1 MTPSDRDHSPERI
14 APTQFGAPAGPPN
27 IAPPVQSAVHKPLFW
42 AVVLAVT
49 VLLILVVLWL
59 PSQINQREVTGSVEP
74 RSAQQDESAA
84 FDSALSSANGAI
96 ESSNSGADIEAV
108 LAKRQLAQRIAD
120 ALQLRRAE
128 LETLA
133 VERWA
138 ASDYEQVALNDDRAR
153 NYFEQRGF
161 EAAATYW
168 QKAIADANTLL
179 GQVEAL
185 LKATVVEGY
194 QALEAGDSDA
204 AVKAFELALAIHP
217 ENAFAAMGLRR
228 AKALPQVLTL
238 LAAAENHERQD
249 SLDQAAMLYRQ
260 ALRLDPQAQGA
271 KEGLLRSAQGM
282 QDWEFRIALS
292 TAQQALEAGEFA
304 TAKREFMNA
313 EKIKTGEQAVKD
325 GIAQAD
331 FGLQEL
337 ELQRLRR
344 SAEQAERRE
353 AWARV
358 ESDYRRVLELDS
370 TLNFARDGLARAQRR
385 LELDQSIEQL
395 ISRPER
401 LYSEPVREQAA
412 ELLAE
417 ARRIQPAGESL
428 QNQTTALRRAIERA
442 GRKLTV
448 TLVSDNSTSVM
459 VYRVGRL
466 GEFEKTQLQLT
477 PGDYVVVGRCDGY
490 RDARK
495 TLSIRPDMDTVAPFD
510 IRCTEK
516 I

>member
-1 MTPSDRDHSPERI
+1 
-14 APTQFGAPAGPPN
+14 
-27 IAPPVQSAVHKPLFW
+27 
-42 AVVLAVT
+42 
-49 VLLILVVLWL
+49 
-59 PSQINQREVTGSVEP
+59 
-74 RSAQQDESAA
+74 
-84 FDSALSSANGAI
+84 
-96 ESSNSGADIEAV
+96 
-108 LAKRQLAQRIAD
+108 
-120 ALQLRRAE
+120 
-128 LETLA
+128 
-133 VERWA
+133 
-138 ASDYEQVALNDDRAR
+138 
-153 NYFEQRGF
+153 
-161 EAAATYW
+161 
-168 QKAIADANTLL
+168 
-179 GQVEAL
+179 
-185 LKATVVEGY
+185 
-194 QALEAGDSDA
+194 
-204 AVKAFELALAIHP
+204 
-217 ENAFAAMGLRR
+217 
-228 AKALPQVLTL
+228 
-238 LAAAENHERQD
+238 
-249 SLDQAAMLYRQ
+249 
-260 ALRLDPQAQGA
+260 
-271 KEGLLRSAQGM
+271 
-282 QDWEFRIALS
+282 
-292 TAQQALEAGEFA
+292 
-304 TAKREFMNA
+304 
-313 EKIKTGEQAVKD
+313 
-325 GIAQAD
+325 
-331 FGLQEL
+331 
-337 ELQRLRR
+337 
-344 SAEQAERRE
+344 